1 MYEYWVNYKTRVVLF
16 VDASQ
21 IIQSQNIFTRL
32 GFDLGQ
38 THCILRSKSLARN
51 SFAKLAKLE

>member
-32 GFDLGQ
+32 GFDLG
-38 THCILRSKSLARN
+38 
-51 SFAKLAKLE
+51 

>member
-21 IIQSQNIFTRL
+21 IIQSQNIL
-32 GFDLGQ
+32 HASAL
-38 THCILRSKSLARN
+38 I
-51 SFAKLAKLE
+51 

>member
-1 MYEYWVNYKTRVVLF
+1 MYEYWVNYKTRVGLF

-38 THCILRSKSLARN
+38 THCILRSKSLARM
-51 SFAKLAKLE
+51 E